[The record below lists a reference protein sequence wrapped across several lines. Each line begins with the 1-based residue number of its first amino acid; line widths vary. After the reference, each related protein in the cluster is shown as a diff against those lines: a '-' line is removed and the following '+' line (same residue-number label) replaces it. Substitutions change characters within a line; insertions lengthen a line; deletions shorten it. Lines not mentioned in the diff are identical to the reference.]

1 MLTIDSSDLQYLKG
15 EQFSSI
21 YQMTLKGHSDNL
33 SRIDFLKSVVKG
45 RRVVHFGCVDHL
57 PLIEQRRQSGMWLH
71 GILSGVCTNLAGVDI
86 NEEGVQYM
94 KNLGYETHVSNV
106 ITAPVPESISARRW
120 DYIVAGE
127 VLEHIDNPVD
137 FLSAIRTKYKECTER
152 IVITV
157 PNALS
162 YTNFRFALK
171 NIEMINT
178 DHRYWFTPFTLM
190 KVVMEAGITVEG
202 FDLCFDEP
210 PPRFSIKHWLKD
222 RPLLRN
228 RVVLVG
234 KL

>member
-1 MLTIDSSDLQYLKG
+1 MLTIDNRDLQYLSG
-15 EQFSSI
+15 EEFSSI
-21 YQMTLKGHSDNL
+21 YQMALKGHSDNV
-33 SRIDFLKSVVKG
+33 SRVDLLKLLVKG
-45 RRVVHFGCVDHL
+45 KRLVHFGCVDHL
-57 PLIEQRRQSGMWLH
+57 PLIEQRRRTGMWLH
-71 GILSGVCTNLAGVDI
+71 EILSGVCTDLVGVDI

-94 KNLGYETHVSNV
+94 NDQGFETHISNV
-106 ITAPVPESISARRW
+106 VTMPVPDSIASRKW

-137 FLSAIRTKYKECTER
+137 FLGAIREKYKGCTER

-190 KVVMEAGITVEG
+190 KVAMQAGIKVEG
-202 FDLCFDEP
+202 FDLCFDEKP
-210 PPRFSIKHWLKD
+210 SLFSVKYWLKD

-228 RVVLVG
+228 RVVLIG

>member
-1 MLTIDSSDLQYLKG
+1 MLTIDSKDLQYLSG
-15 EQFSSI
+15 QQFSSI
-21 YQMTLKGHSDNL
+21 YQMPMKGHSDNL
-33 SRIDFLKSVVKG
+33 SRIDLLKMLVKG
-45 RRVVHFGCVDHL
+45 KRVVHFGCVDHL
-57 PLIEQRRQSGMWLH
+57 PLIEQRRRSGMWLH
-71 GILSGVCTNLAGVDI
+71 EILSGICTELVGVDI
-86 NEEGVQYM
+86 NEEGVKYM
-94 KNLGYETHVSNV
+94 NDEGFETHVSNV
-106 ITAPVPESISARRW
+106 ITMPVPESVVSRKW

-137 FLSAIRTKYKECTER
+137 FLGAIRAKYKDCTER
-152 IVITV
+152 IIITV
-157 PNALS
+157 PNAFS

-178 DHRYWFTPFTLM
+178 DHRFWFTPFTLM
-190 KVVMEAGITVEG
+190 KVVMQAGITVEG

-210 PPRFSIKHWLKD
+210 PSVLSIKYWLKD